1 MISSLMIITSLAMFA
16 FPKQLRGNRIPA
28 PHEQIDSIDAHK
40 SSTKMEQQQQLQQQP
55 DEDAPPTLKGI
66 NSAFFVSCMTFFLMI
81 SKCHHEFA
89 DFPKTIKKHL
99 KNDILMFRTA
109 SSVLHLLPI
118 AGLYT
123 FLPKYLESQ
132 FHLATHDASLV
143 TAFGGILVMGIGI
156 VASAFVLLK
165 FSPTARS
172 VAAWIAFTALIYS
185 AGMAVLMFIGCPLDN
200 IVGLND
206 VKVTDSFIEQ

>member
-1 MISSLMIITSLAMFA
+1 MCL
-16 FPKQLRGNRIPA
+16 
-28 PHEQIDSIDAHK
+28 
-40 SSTKMEQQQQLQQQP
+40 
-55 DEDAPPTLKGI
+55 
-66 NSAFFVSCMTFFLMI
+66 FLC
-81 SKCHHEFA
+81 S

-156 VASAFVLLK
+156 VASAFILLK
-165 FSPTARS
+165 FSPTARF
-172 VAAWIAFTALIYS
+172 VAAWIAFTALAYS
-185 AGMAVLMFIGCPLDN
+185 MGMVLLMFIGCPLDN

-206 VKVTDSFIEQ
+206 VKMAEPSFVEQ